1 MRLLDLVEHQDR
13 VWCTGSGGGE
23 QPALIEADA
32 PGRRADEARDG
43 VRLHVLRHIE
53 ADELDAEGERELP
66 GKLGLANAGRSGE
79 EERADRLLGLPKA
92 GARDLDGV
100 DDLIDGVILAVDDA
114 LQISVETLKPFF
126 LRYSHRPRR
135 NLGHTGNDVLDVV
148 DADRNGR

>member
-13 VWCTGSGGGE
+13 VWCPGDGVGE
-23 QPALIEADA
+23 QPSLSEADVS
-32 PGRRADEARDG
+32 GRRADQTRDG

-53 ADELDAEGERELP
+53 AYELDAEGERELP
-66 GKLGLANAGRSGE
+66 GKLGLADAGRSGE
-79 EERADRLLGLPKA
+79 EERAHRLLGLPKA

-100 DDLIDGVILAVDDA
+100 DDLIDGVILAVNDV
-114 LQISVETLKPFF
+114 LQIGVETLQPFF